1 MPRVSPGAPGPQGLP
16 AALSP
21 LVRYSTGLGLR
32 RLWQLGSMLERFPRR
47 AGGGARD
54 RYRADECVAVSQRW
68 RSIPTTWCFID
79 ETLALRRGGLWAA
92 TDMGAAMGAPPA
104 ACGY

>member
-79 ETLALRRGGLWAA
+79 ETLACAGADFGPPPTWAPLWA
-92 TDMGAAMGAPPA
+92 GPPA

>member
-54 RYRADECVAVSQRW
+54 RYRADECVAV
-68 RSIPTTWCFID
+68 
-79 ETLALRRGGLWAA
+79 
-92 TDMGAAMGAPPA
+92 
-104 ACGY
+104 